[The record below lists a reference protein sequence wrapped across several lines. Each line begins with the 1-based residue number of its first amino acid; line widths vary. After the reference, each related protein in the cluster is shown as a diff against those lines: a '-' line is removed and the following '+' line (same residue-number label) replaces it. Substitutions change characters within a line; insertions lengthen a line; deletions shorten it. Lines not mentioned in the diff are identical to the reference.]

1 MADLFGQ
8 GDFDVRLD
16 WGPVGAQVT
25 QADIS
30 VVVDVLSF
38 STSVCVAVERGM
50 RVYPYRWG
58 GADAHA
64 FATEHD
70 AVLAVGRLEATREGA
85 VGAPTL
91 SPAGLLACPWTPR
104 LVLPSPNGSTIAAVL
119 QQTGSE
125 VVVGCLRNAQAVAEW
140 LAPALERASSVA
152 IIAAGERWEY
162 DDSLRPAL
170 EDHLGAGAVL
180 SSIVTLGHGHRLSPE
195 AWAAAE
201 LFGVGLERLDQRM
214 HACVGGRE
222 LASNGFQSR
231 CGCRGRPQLVV
242 HRARPHARR
251 RLRLFKLTQ
260 RALRSW
266 FRSLARACEG
276 QMSVSAIE
284 ARQRLFPPG
293 RIASPTSTCWS
304 IWSMARTS
312 LSCKHGSTTSD
323 RRLSLDPWRLR
334 LG

>member
-119 QQTGSE
+119 NNAGTE
-125 VVVGCLRNAQAVAEW
+125 VVIGCLRNAHAVAEW
-140 LAPALERASSVA
+140 LTFGLERGGSVT
-152 IIAAGERWEY
+152 IIAAGERWGF
-162 DDSLRPAL
+162 DGSLRPAL

-180 SSIVTLGHGHRLSPE
+180 SSLVTLGHGGRMSPE
-195 AWAAAE
+195 ACAAAE
-201 LFGVGLERLDQRM
+201 LFDAGRERLYERVRD
-214 HACVGGRE
+214 CVGGRE
-222 LASNGFQSR
+222 LGSKDFQSDVEVAA
-231 CGCRGRPQLVV
+231 GLNSATTVPV
-242 HRARPHARR
+242 
-251 RLRLFKLTQ
+251 
-260 RALRSW
+260 
-266 FRSLARACEG
+266 LAEDGAFG
-276 QMSVSAIE
+276 TA
-284 ARQRLFPPG
+284 G
-293 RIASPTSTCWS
+293 
-304 IWSMARTS
+304 
-312 LSCKHGSTTSD
+312 
-323 RRLSLDPWRLR
+323 
-334 LG
+334 